1 MKKLYIPFAKILKEF
16 KKSAPLTRDV
26 YICHRSQTFENLW
39 NKHKAEIK
47 DLASTFLKEK
57 EINLSEI
64 YTMDLCGGISG
75 SCLFYGKDVKAVDKA
90 KIDFLHWG
98 REKNNLSRKK
108 RLQKI

>member
-1 MKKLYIPFAKILKEF
+1 MKLYIPFAKILKEF
-16 KKSAPLTRDV
+16 ENSVSLTRDI
-26 YICHRSQTFENLW
+26 YICHRSRTFENLW

-47 DLASTFLKEK
+47 HLASDFLKEK

-75 SCLFYGKDVKAVDKA
+75 SCLFYGEDVKAVDKA

-98 REKNNLSRKK
+98 ANKNKLSRKK
-108 RLQKI
+108 RLQKV